1 MISALNMELETVRTV
16 LKNEACEVN
25 VAIDAKRDT
34 GAYCTVV
41 SISSTPVAKE
51 IAARIAVN
59 GLFGQNR
66 DFIGSFTHKDA
77 LHLVFAYQ
85 QENLLTAT
93 QSIYAG
99 TFQKRKEVALRFL
112 AALAETELEGD
123 IGRLLINGRNIN
135 LTPQGLVSLNYF
147 LDFSE
152 FIPMHRNDHFYRD
165 AAAYAFGILAREYE
179 LKYSGEVDMYP
190 QELRLMH
197 KKLHN
202 RAFRS
207 LSQVI
212 AFVRGLPEVPTE
224 QRFGVMKAVDAA
236 KGVRAFVMRY
246 PTRLFLIAVVA
257 VTVGYLGYQL
267 SIRAQSR
274 QNLRENTVY
283 VGMQQIGEVYLGEE
297 DL

>member
-1 MISALNMELETVRTV
+1 MIGALNMELATVRTV
-16 LKNEACEVN
+16 LKNEVCEVS
-25 VAIDAKRDT
+25 VAIDEKRDT

-66 DFIGSFTHKDA
+66 DFIGSFTHKDS

-99 TFQKRKEVALRFL
+99 TFQKRKEIALRFL

-152 FIPMHRNDHFYRD
+152 FIPMNGNDHFYRD

-212 AFVRGLPEVPTE
+212 AFVRGLPENPTE

-236 KGVRAFVMRY
+236 KGVRAFVMRN

-267 SIRAQSR
+267 AIRAVSR
-274 QNLRENTVY
+274 QNIRENTVY
-283 VGMQQIGEVYLGEE
+283 VGMHQIGEVYLGEE